1 MFKHKNS
8 EYKFIY
14 MGLHRW
20 QCWKNQPANAGASRD
35 LVLIPGLGRSSGEW
49 NGNPL
54 QYSCLEN
61 SLDRGAWWALVHGAA
76 VYTHIYNGPIQGLEI
91 KLIFIDLVHSFSYE
105 RFKLT
110 FKIRMLKH
118 TILHIS
124 LKGSL
129 NITLEAY
136 NKKYTYTCTS
146 NKIVCFKRPL
156 LLRLKSTT

>member
-49 NGNPL
+49 NGNPY
-54 QYSCLEN
+54 QDSCLEN
-61 SLDRGAWWALVHGAA
+61 SLDRGAWWAIVHGVA

-91 KLIFIDLVHSFSYE
+91 KLIFIDLVNTFLYE
-105 RFKLT
+105 RFNSP
-110 FKIRMLKH
+110 LKSECWN
-118 TILHIS
+118 TLFYICLE
-124 LKGSL
+124 GSL
-129 NITLEAY
+129 NITLEAH